1 MKWLWAAALLVMA
14 AFAPSAQAQQPVRVG
29 VLVALTG
36 PLSGGAVQVSQ
47 ALQIV
52 ADEINSGGGIDG
64 RKIELVIR
72 DTGGDPTKA
81 VSLAQ
86 QLIFRENVSYIVGP
100 LGSQE
105 ALAAAPV
112 IANAGIPN
120 LLMGTVDSLIDPEKR
135 PLAIRFAATVTQ
147 FIQSS
152 HDYIV
157 DKLKKDKF
165 VIFGDNTGVG
175 TFAAKRAT
183 EVFTQLGAA
192 PVATILVDPN
202 KVDLADDIAKAKAT
216 GANAIFAYTAATG
229 LLARLINAVHDVDWD
244 VPIIGQSN
252 LAQAE
257 VKALLH
263 KPEYW
268 DTVYSLNLANLTYDA
283 QGKLPEPTKAMID
296 DIRPKVSGD
305 LKGPDDKLKISL
317 VSFAVGYDMMKFI
330 ECVVKT
336 GKDTSPESFKK
347 VIDTPYVFKGAAAD
361 AHFGPGQRDLYDRSA
376 LIAAVASSLND
387 GVMKSA
393 PGAGQ

>member
-1 MKWLWAAALLVMA
+1 MKQLWAMALLAWA
-14 AFAPSAQAQQPVRVG
+14 AFAAPAQAEQPVRVG

-36 PLSGGAVQVSQ
+36 PLSGGAIQVSQ

-52 ADEINSGGGIDG
+52 DDEINARGGAEG
-64 RKIELVIR
+64 RKIELVVR

-86 QLIFRENVSYIVGP
+86 QLIFRENVSYIIGP

-120 LLMGTVDSLIDPEKR
+120 LLMGTVDALMDPVKR

-147 FIQSS
+147 FIQAS

-157 DKLKKDKF
+157 GKLKKDKF

-183 EVFTQLGAA
+183 EVFTKLGSP

-202 KVDLADDIAKAKAT
+202 KVDLTDDIAKAKAA
-216 GANAIFAYTAATG
+216 GANAVFAYTAATG
-229 LLARLINAVHDVDWD
+229 LLARLINTVHDDNWD

-257 VKALLH
+257 VRALLH

-268 DTVYSLNLANLTYDA
+268 DTVYSLNLSHLTYDA
-283 QGKLPEPTKAMID
+283 EGKLPDATKAMID
-296 DIRPKVSGD
+296 DIRPKAPGLEGTD
-305 LKGPDDKLKISL
+305 GKLKISL
-317 VSFAVGYDMMKFI
+317 VSFAVGYDMMNFLEYVI
-330 ECVVKT
+330 KT
-336 GKDTSPESFKK
+336 GKDTTPEAFKK
-347 VIDTPYVFKGAAAD
+347 VIDTTYVFKGAAAD
-361 AHFGPGQRDLYDRSA
+361 AHFGPNQHDLYDHSA